1 VVLGIDSDLAEVDNT
16 DSIKVSLTC
25 QQATLVTLS
34 SIVVLMPM
42 QPEVF
47 VRDLERASDDA
58 ENALIIA
65 MTTYL
70 AVRSGDEPQDED
82 NAVLVAIFR
91 SSIAG
96 FVGTV
101 IGLTERYASL
111 PAGPLG
117 LAEREEIIALAA
129 AAGLEVFREAGRVDP
144 AFLSGQGSVERTT
157 RLRHVAESMITTVR
171 SVTQLAMAERAG
183 YATKTW
189 RTRLD
194 ERVRTAHRLLEG
206 RTLPLDGRFVTVGGS
221 LRYPGDRSAPPQLT
235 INCRCLL
242 QFGTISPVV
251 RQRPPAQLIPA

>member
-1 VVLGIDSDLAEVDNT
+1 
-16 DSIKVSLTC
+16 
-25 QQATLVTLS
+25 
-34 SIVVLMPM
+34 MPQ

-101 IGLTERYASL
+101 IGLTERYASM

-117 LAEREEIIALAA
+117 LAEHEEIIALAA

-144 AFLSGQGSVERTT
+144 SFLSGEGSVERTT

-171 SVTQLAMAERAG
+171 SVTQLAMAERVG

-206 RTLPLDGRFVTVGGS
+206 RTLPLDGRFVTIGGE

-251 RQRPPAQLIPA
+251 RQRPPAQLVPV